1 MDRRAF
7 MGAVTGGLLVAPLVA
22 EAQQAAKAARI
33 AFISTTASRD
43 SPTTAAFLQGLHD
56 LGYIEG
62 RNIEIEWRWGRGT
75 TERFA
80 EFAADVVRLKVD
92 VIVAANATAGHA
104 AQRAT
109 KTIPIVI
116 PTMPEPVGDGF
127 VETLGRPGRNI
138 TGLSTQRPE
147 LQGKRMQLLKEVVSH
162 LVRMAVLADT
172 SDTNYQESVKEAEA
186 AGRALGLRMRVHEVR
201 SPSMVEPAFSIM
213 TKEAI
218 DAVSL
223 IGGTILYANR
233 AQLADQA
240 LKSRLPMMCDTG
252 DHVATGCL
260 MSYGPSL
267 KDLFRRAAT
276 YVDKI
281 LKGAKPGDLPV
292 EQPTKFELVI
302 NLKTAKGLG
311 LTIPPS
317 LLARADQVIE

>member
-1 MDRRAF
+1 